1 MKPVKQ
7 LSGDDVEYFQ
17 QLISQGYSMSL
28 TLSNVSELSLV
39 EFLRT
44 VFEFRKSTIVVC
56 LVASPIK
63 RKIKAFSRRS
73 RALTTKK

>member
-7 LSGDDVEYFQ
+7 LSGDDVENFQ
-17 QLISQGYSMSL
+17 QLISPGYSNSL

-63 RKIKAFSRRS
+63 RKI
-73 RALTTKK
+73 

>member
-17 QLISQGYSMSL
+17 QLISPGYSNSL
-28 TLSNVSELSLV
+28 TLSNVSELSLA

-63 RKIKAFSRRS
+63 RKI
-73 RALTTKK
+73 

>member
-17 QLISQGYSMSL
+17 QLISSGYSNSL

-63 RKIKAFSRRS
+63 RKI
-73 RALTTKK
+73 

>member
-17 QLISQGYSMSL
+17 QLISPGYSNSL

-39 EFLRT
+39 GFLRK

-63 RKIKAFSRRS
+63 RKI
-73 RALTTKK
+73 

>member
-7 LSGDDVEYFQ
+7 LSGDDVEYVQ
-17 QLISQGYSMSL
+17 LLISQGYSNSL

-56 LVASPIK
+56 LVASPH
-63 RKIKAFSRRS
+63 KA
-73 RALTTKK
+73 

>member
-56 LVASPIK
+56 LVASSIK
-63 RKIKAFSRRS
+63 RKI
-73 RALTTKK
+73 

>member
-7 LSGDDVEYFQ
+7 LSGDDVEYVQ
-17 QLISQGYSMSL
+17 QLISQGYSNSL

-44 VFEFRKSTIVVC
+44 VFELRKSTIVVC
-56 LVASPIK
+56 LVASSIK
-63 RKIKAFSRRS
+63 RKI
-73 RALTTKK
+73 

>member
-63 RKIKAFSRRS
+63 RKI
-73 RALTTKK
+73 

>member
-17 QLISQGYSMSL
+17 QLISQGYSNSL

-44 VFEFRKSTIVVC
+44 VFEFRKSAIVVC

-63 RKIKAFSRRS
+63 RKI
-73 RALTTKK
+73 

>member
-17 QLISQGYSMSL
+17 QLISPGYSNSL

-44 VFEFRKSTIVVC
+44 VFEFRKSIIVVC

-63 RKIKAFSRRS
+63 RKI
-73 RALTTKK
+73 

>member
-17 QLISQGYSMSL
+17 QLISPGYSNSL

-39 EFLRT
+39 EFLTT

-63 RKIKAFSRRS
+63 RKI
-73 RALTTKK
+73 

>member
-7 LSGDDVEYFQ
+7 LSGHDVEYFQ
-17 QLISQGYSMSL
+17 QLISPGSSNSL

-63 RKIKAFSRRS
+63 RKI
-73 RALTTKK
+73 

>member
-17 QLISQGYSMSL
+17 QLISPGYSNSL

-63 RKIKAFSRRS
+63 RKI
-73 RALTTKK
+73 

>member
-17 QLISQGYSMSL
+17 QLISPGYSNSL

-44 VFEFRKSTIVVC
+44 VFEFRTSTIVVC

-63 RKIKAFSRRS
+63 RKI
-73 RALTTKK
+73 

>member
-17 QLISQGYSMSL
+17 QLISQGYSNSL

-44 VFEFRKSTIVVC
+44 VFEF
-56 LVASPIK
+56 K
-63 RKIKAFSRRS
+63 RVLSLFV
-73 RALTTKK
+73 

>member
-7 LSGDDVEYFQ
+7 LSGDDVEYVQ
-17 QLISQGYSMSL
+17 LLISQGYSNSL

-63 RKIKAFSRRS
+63 RKI
-73 RALTTKK
+73 

>member
-17 QLISQGYSMSL
+17 QLISQGYSNSL

-63 RKIKAFSRRS
+63 RKI
-73 RALTTKK
+73 

>member
-17 QLISQGYSMSL
+17 QLISSGYSNSL
-28 TLSNVSELSLV
+28 TLSNVSELSLI

-63 RKIKAFSRRS
+63 RKI
-73 RALTTKK
+73 

>member
-17 QLISQGYSMSL
+17 QLISPGYSNLL

-63 RKIKAFSRRS
+63 RKI
-73 RALTTKK
+73 

>member
-7 LSGDDVEYFQ
+7 LSGDDVEYVQ
-17 QLISQGYSMSL
+17 LLISQGYSNSR

-44 VFEFRKSTIVVC
+44 VFKFRKSTIVVC
-56 LVASPIK
+56 LVVSSIRP
-63 RKIKAFSRRS
+63 KI
-73 RALTTKK
+73 

>member
-7 LSGDDVEYFQ
+7 LSGDDVEYVQ
-17 QLISQGYSMSL
+17 LLISQGYSNSL

-44 VFEFRKSTIVVC
+44 VFKFRKSTIVVC

-63 RKIKAFSRRS
+63 RKI
-73 RALTTKK
+73 

>member
-17 QLISQGYSMSL
+17 QLISPGYSNSL

-56 LVASPIK
+56 LVAFPIK
-63 RKIKAFSRRS
+63 RKI
-73 RALTTKK
+73 

>member
-7 LSGDDVEYFQ
+7 LSGDDVEYVQ
-17 QLISQGYSMSL
+17 LLISQGYSNSR

-56 LVASPIK
+56 LVASPH
-63 RKIKAFSRRS
+63 KA
-73 RALTTKK
+73 

>member
-17 QLISQGYSMSL
+17 QLISPGYSNSL

-56 LVASPIK
+56 LVASYIK
-63 RKIKAFSRRS
+63 RKI
-73 RALTTKK
+73 

>member
-7 LSGDDVEYFQ
+7 LSGDNVEYVQ
-17 QLISQGYSMSL
+17 QLISQGYSNSL

-44 VFEFRKSTIVVC
+44 VFKFRKSTIVVC
-56 LVASPIK
+56 LVASSIK
-63 RKIKAFSRRS
+63 RKI
-73 RALTTKK
+73 

>member
-7 LSGDDVEYFQ
+7 LSGDDVEYVQ
-17 QLISQGYSMSL
+17 QLISQGYSNSL

-44 VFEFRKSTIVVC
+44 VFKFRKSTIVVC
-56 LVASPIK
+56 LVASSIK
-63 RKIKAFSRRS
+63 RKI
-73 RALTTKK
+73 

>member
-1 MKPVKQ
+1 MNPVKQ
-7 LSGDDVEYFQ
+7 LSGDDVEYVQ
-17 QLISQGYSMSL
+17 QLISQGFSNSL
-28 TLSNVSELSLV
+28 ILSNVSELSLV

-63 RKIKAFSRRS
+63 RKI
-73 RALTTKK
+73 